1 MEYLIKFIKTVE
13 KISQKCGEFAKW
25 FAWVLVLVGSYDT
38 IMRHFFNKPPIWAY
52 DTLCMAGG
60 LLYIFGWPYDLLH
73 NAHTRVDVFYRML
86 SDRKKAFIDAF
97 LSLFLFFPL
106 MIGLAITSTSWAI
119 RAWRIGETMISTF
132 WYPPA
137 APYRTAFAIGTYL
150 LLLQGIAKFIKDV
163 YFVIRGEK
171 ID

>member
-1 MEYLIKFIKTVE
+1 MAVLRKVLRTIDY
-13 KISQKCGEFAKW
+13 ISECSGRWAKW

-38 IMRHFFNKPPIWAY
+38 IMRHFLNAPPIWAY

-60 LLYIFGWPYDLLH
+60 ALYTLGWSYDLLH
-73 NAHTRVDVFYRML
+73 DAHTRVDVFYRKL
-86 SDRKKAFIDAF
+86 SPRRKAIVDAV

-119 RAWRIGETMISTF
+119 RAWRIHETMISTF

-137 APYRTAFAIGTYL
+137 APYRTLFAVGIYL
-150 LLLQGIAKFIKDV
+150 LLLQGIAKFIRDV
-163 YFVIRGEK
+163 YLAIRGEK
-171 ID
+171 VD